1 MHKRAIVKGAVIL
14 ALLMPG
20 VQDSV
25 AAQTRVP
32 EAIPLDAT
40 SAASTPRVTVRL
52 HAGPNPNLMR
62 DWRDGLGRL
71 WDMTEAR
78 GLSPRDKSCICMSW
92 GSTALVH
99 VTSRVAIGGAF
110 EMLRD
115 TRRFTVTDE
124 LRAFGPPRSA
134 DFAFHNEA
142 VVQTTQAVVALYPHE
157 DSRAH
162 VQVGGGLGTGHTNM
176 STPGSDASG
185 HVRGT
190 MLSVSG
196 GTESRFLYVDAGW
209 RLLRMRTTSVTLNDA
224 AIDEARD
231 VFGSVAELQDFVRG
245 RDTDLTGGWARVG
258 LVFHFGRRITN
269 H

>member
-1 MHKRAIVKGAVIL
+1 MQKRAIVKGAVIL

-20 VQDSV
+20 VQAGA
-25 AAQTRVP
+25 AAQARVP
-32 EAIPLDAT
+32 EAIPLDST
-40 SAASTPRVTVRL
+40 PAASTPRVTVRL
-52 HAGPNPNLMR
+52 HAGPNLNLMR
-62 DWRDGLGRL
+62 DWRDGLGTL
-71 WDMTEAR
+71 WDVTEAR
-78 GLSPRDKSCICMSW
+78 GLSPRDKSCLCMSW

-99 VTSRVAIGGAF
+99 LTSRVAIGGAF

-142 VVQTTQAVVALYPHE
+142 VVQTKQAVLALYPHE
-157 DSRAH
+157 GSRAH

-185 HVRGT
+185 RVRGT

-209 RLLRMRTTSVTLNDA
+209 RLLRMRTTSITLNDA

-231 VFGSVAELQDFVRG
+231 VFSSVAELQDFVRG

-258 LVFHFGRRITN
+258 LVFHFGRR
-269 H
+269 

>member
-1 MHKRAIVKGAVIL
+1 MHKKAIVTGAVIL

-20 VQDSV
+20 VQASV
-25 AAQTRVP
+25 AAQTRMP
-32 EAIPLDAT
+32 EAIPLDST
-40 SAASTPRVTVRL
+40 PAASTPRVTVRL
-52 HAGPNPNLMR
+52 HAGPNLNLMR
-62 DWRDGLGRL
+62 DWRDGLGTL

-99 VTSRVAIGGAF
+99 VTSRVAIG
-110 EMLRD
+110 
-115 TRRFTVTDE
+115 
-124 LRAFGPPRSA
+124 PPRSA

-142 VVQTTQAVVALYPHE
+142 VVQTKQAVLALYPHE
-157 DSRAH
+157 GSRAH

-209 RLLRMRTTSVTLNDA
+209 RLLRMRTTSITLNDA
-224 AIDEARD
+224 AIVWLNCRTSCGDATR
-231 VFGSVAELQDFVRG
+231 
-245 RDTDLTGGWARVG
+245 T
-258 LVFHFGRRITN
+258 
-269 H
+269 